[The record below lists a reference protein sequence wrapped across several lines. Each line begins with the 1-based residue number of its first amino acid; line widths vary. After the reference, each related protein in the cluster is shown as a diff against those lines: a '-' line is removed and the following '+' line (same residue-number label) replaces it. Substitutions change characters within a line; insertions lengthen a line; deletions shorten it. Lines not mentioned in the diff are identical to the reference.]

1 MRAYTTPP
9 LRILGLA
16 RRAYLSKFFYW
27 ENVSPFSDVL
37 FSNIFNKESLL
48 RWAPKPDEA
57 VIPNIKLELI

>member
-27 ENVSPFSDVL
+27 DNVSLFSDENV
-37 FSNIFNKESLL
+37 L